1 MKRRHFVASMLGTAL
16 VAPAQGGLSAADQR
30 GHGGHDDDGLSGP
43 LASAT
48 VSFGAWPQFDRL
60 NPPAPPPAPP
70 PNVHALTPR
79 EVTIKRGG
87 TVNFIVAGFHNVV
100 VYAPPKKVQDVKFMN
115 LIETPGA
122 PPGFPGIIEDPEHRV
137 FRGFVNFTMPLD
149 RVEVVHF
156 PRRGR
161 YLVICAFSPHFNAD
175 EKMFGWVRVV

>member
-16 VAPAQGGLSAADQR
+16 IAPTHSGLSAADQR
-30 GHGGHDDDGLSGP
+30 GHGGHDDGPVGP

-48 VSFGAWPQFDRL
+48 VSFGAWPPGDRL

-70 PNVHALTPR
+70 PNVHALTPH
-79 EVTIKRGG
+79 EVVIKRGG
-87 TVNFIVAGFHNVV
+87 TVNFIIAGFHNVV
-100 VYAPPKKVQDVKFMN
+100 VYAPPKRVQDVNFTN
-115 LIETPGA
+115 LIPTPGA
-122 PPGFPGIIEDPEHRV
+122 PDGFPGIIEDAEHRV
-137 FRGFVNFTMPLD
+137 FRGFVDIAMPLD

-161 YLVICAFSPHFNAD
+161 HLVICGFSPHFNEN